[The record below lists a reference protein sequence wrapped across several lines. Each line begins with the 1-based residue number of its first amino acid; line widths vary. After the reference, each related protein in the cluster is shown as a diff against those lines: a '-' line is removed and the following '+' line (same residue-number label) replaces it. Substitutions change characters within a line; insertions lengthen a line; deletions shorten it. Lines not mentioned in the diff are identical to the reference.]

1 VTGKTS
7 KPVLKA
13 MGLSPERTDCDP
25 GDSALRVSF
34 GRENTPEGAD
44 ALADAI
50 REAVQKLCR

>member
-1 VTGKTS
+1 
-7 KPVLKA
+7 